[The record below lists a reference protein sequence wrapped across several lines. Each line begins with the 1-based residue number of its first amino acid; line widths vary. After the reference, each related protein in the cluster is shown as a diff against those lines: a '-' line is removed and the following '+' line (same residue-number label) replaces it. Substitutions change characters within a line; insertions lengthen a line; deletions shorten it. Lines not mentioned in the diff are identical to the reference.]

1 MIQPH
6 SPRLGLV
13 CTKPRDTPS
22 QSLTGIP
29 SATAFISTTYC
40 NTTPTCRTTELCCKP
55 AVPQTLQQNWLHD
68 EALLQASRDNHNNA
82 KSPSKGWEHNHTP
95 NVPQNRLGQNH
106 CQAPSEG
113 MGTEKSEDEVSNNIV
128 CSTNLLLLR
137 SGKHQTSILAPS
149 RAACI
154 FHNTWSCISWVIELC
169 QFMTT

>member
-6 SPRLGLV
+6 SPRQGLV
-13 CTKPRDTPS
+13 CTKPHDTPS

-29 SATAFISTTYC
+29 SATAFLSTTYC
-40 NTTPTCRTTELCCKP
+40 NT
-55 AVPQTLQQNWLHD
+55 NWFHD

-95 NVPQNRLGQNH
+95 NVPRNRLGQNH

-169 QFMTT
+169 QFMTP